1 MGQPANRPTCQPASS
16 QSPGTPRPTRRAT
29 ASPQSAMPEQP
40 APEQPAPEQHM
51 KFLLFSEVAEEDLPT
66 QAQIQALARQF
77 HCRPQQVQ
85 VKVCLLAPECRL
97 AKEYCRQFEQLP
109 DFAKVDLVPPVVVSA
124 AEYAVKTGHR
134 GDKNGIAE
142 ATLKFA
148 EGFKLKYRPI
158 FVGTYA
164 DPPLRTARQRP
175 NE

>member
-40 APEQPAPEQHM
+40 APEQPAPEQRM
-51 KFLLFSEVAEEDLPT
+51 DFMPFSEVAEKDLPT

-77 HCRPQQVQ
+77 HCPPHQVQ
-85 VKVCLLAPECRL
+85 VKLCLLAPECRL
-97 AKEYCRQFEQLP
+97 ARLYRRRYQQLP
-109 DFAKVDLVPPVVVSA
+109 DFEKAQMVPPMVVSA
-124 AEYAVKTGHR
+124 REYAAKTGR
-134 GDKNGIAE
+134 SEDKNGIAA
-142 ATLKFA
+142 ATLEFA

-158 FVGTYA
+158 LVGMYA
-164 DPPLRTARQRP
+164 DPPLRTTRARP